1 MSAKRLTTAITL
13 EPAVMHYVRTKSK
26 ELGVNGS
33 QFIESCIGL
42 EILNPLNNKT
52 IPKAMKI
59 AGTVEL
65 IGLEKAREALAKDS
79 DLTLTVIPKETPV
92 FEPEKTPEPKRITL
106 PETIK
111 ELVEK
116 TIKKE
121 IPNSEDID
129 AASSRGVFS
138 SDASQHKSMESYHDD
153 DIYDDDDEDDEK
165 DDEITGSNSN
175 VVDESKKT
183 KSKVD
188 EVVNSIMDDVNNITI
203 ESISNDDTDTDTDDD
218 TDDDIDGSIKYDMV
232 DDKNNDLTEDN
243 LSDTNNTTEALQRKK
258 RIMKMI

>member
-1 MSAKRLTTAITL
+1 MSAKRLTTGITL

-138 SDASQHKSMESYHDD
+138 SDASQHKPMESYHDD

-165 DDEITGSNSN
+165 DDEITGSESN

-203 ESISNDDTDTDTDDD
+203 ESISNDDTDDDTDDD
-218 TDDDIDGSIKYDMV
+218 TKDAIEYDMV
-232 DDKNNDLTEDN
+232 DDKDNAPVEDN
-243 LSDTNNTTEALQRKK
+243 FSDTNNTTEALQRKK